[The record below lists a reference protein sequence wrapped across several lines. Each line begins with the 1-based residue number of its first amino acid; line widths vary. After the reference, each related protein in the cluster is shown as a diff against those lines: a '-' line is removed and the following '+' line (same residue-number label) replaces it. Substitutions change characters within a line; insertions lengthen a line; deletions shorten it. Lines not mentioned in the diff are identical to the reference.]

1 MWGIPYH
8 EESVIEQTLEGIRI
22 VGFSLGGEETV
33 LAAPEYDVCF
43 DVGRAPREII
53 AIDNILLSHGHM
65 DHAAGVAYYFS
76 QRTFVGI
83 HPGRVVVHRSLAQP
97 IQKLMDIWSDIE
109 GHPSPGQV
117 WGIEHLQEV
126 EIRRGLAAR
135 AFTANHCPSSLG
147 FTLIEKRHKLKAE
160 FTGLDGPQLVALK
173 KQGVAIE
180 EKVEIALLT
189 YTGDTAVGRWMDL
202 DFVRD
207 SKAILLECTF
217 FDREHRDRARAGR
230 HIHVD
235 DLPKILEAL
244 PNPRIMLV
252 HNTRR
257 TDLRTCKRIVERVI
271 KPKDSER
278 VSMFMDR
285 GLKRGDAEAVT
296 PAASGK
302 LDDA

>member
-1 MWGIPYH
+1 MWGIPYR
-8 EESVIEQTLEGIRI
+8 EEPVIEQTLEGIRI

-33 LAAPEYDVCF
+33 LAAPEFNVCF

-76 QRTFVGI
+76 QRTFVGV
-83 HPGRVVVHRSLAQP
+83 HPGRVIVHLSIAQA
-97 IQKLMDIWSDIE
+97 IQKLMDVWSEIE
-109 GHPSPGQV
+109 RHPSPGQV

-126 EIRRGLAAR
+126 EIRRGLCAR
-135 AFTANHCPSSLG
+135 AFTVNHCPSSLG
-147 FTLIEKRHKLKAE
+147 YSLIEKRHKLKSE

-173 KQGVAIE
+173 RQGVNIE
-180 EKVEIALLT
+180 EKVEIPLLT
-189 YTGDTAVGRWMDL
+189 YTGDTAIGRWMDI
-202 DFVRD
+202 DFVRE

-217 FDREHRDRARAGR
+217 FEREHRERARAGR

-244 PNPRIMLV
+244 SNPRIMLV

-257 TDLRTCKRIVERVI
+257 TDFRTCKRIVERVI
-271 KPKDSER
+271 KPADRER

-285 GLKRGDAEAVT
+285 GTRRAETEAVT
-296 PAASGK
+296 PSEVESRDGE
-302 LDDA
+302 